1 MIRKGRGKSRGV
13 QLDDLQGMLDARLG
27 VIEQQLPTITT
38 QLSNLARKG
47 TPSPP
52 TEGEESEGS
61 DINPFHQLG
70 EGRLEQLYFLCK
82 KDL

>member
-1 MIRKGRGKSRGV
+1 M
-13 QLDDLQGMLDARLG
+13 
-27 VIEQQLPTITT
+27 EQQLQTLTT

-52 TEGEESEGS
+52 SEGEESEGS

-82 KDL
+82 NDF